1 MIPLLLQKVAAKN
14 HRIFLSG
21 AWNVNVIGIRR
32 TDDPNRFDDTLALV
46 YRDDDLSWVTR
57 EFACTTDPGTYW
69 LRNPG
74 RIEGTAALVPGQ
86 YLGAYK
92 IDKHRGKYDAL
103 CQRLAPV
110 KVWRDNDRDH
120 TFDWDSTDD
129 DLHEGWYGINIH
141 RASTKRFAVTIDKWS
156 AGCQV
161 IQSYEDWKLFMSIIS
176 KSAQEWGNAFTYTL
190 MEENDV

>member
-1 MIPLLLQKVAAKN
+1 MIPLLLQKVKAKGYK
-14 HRIFLSG
+14 IFTAG
-21 AWNVNVIGIRR
+21 NWNVNIIGIRR
-32 TDDPNRFDDTLALV
+32 TGEPNKFDDTIALV
-46 YRDDDLSWVTR
+46 YKDDDGIWITR
-57 EFACTTDPGTYW
+57 EFAGTTDPGTYW
-69 LRNPG
+69 LENPMAMN
-74 RIEGTAALVPGQ
+74 GTAALVPGQ
-86 YLGAYK
+86 YKAWK